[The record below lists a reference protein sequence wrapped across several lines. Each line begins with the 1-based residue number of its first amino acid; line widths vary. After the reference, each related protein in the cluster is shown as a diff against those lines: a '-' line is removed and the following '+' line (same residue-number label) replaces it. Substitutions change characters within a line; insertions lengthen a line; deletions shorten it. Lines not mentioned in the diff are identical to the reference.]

1 MESPNCFEGA
11 YGRATLLVPQASLE
25 SYKNDPNWSQF
36 YKIVAIESSGIDE
49 IPVDDGAPKVRY
61 NMQGQPVD
69 DDYRGI
75 VIENGKKIL
84 VE

>member
-1 MESPNCFEGA
+1 MENDICFYGA
-11 YGRATLLVPQASLE
+11 YERATLFVPQASLE
-25 SYKNDPNWSQF
+25 LYKNDPNWSRF

-49 IPVDDGAPKVRY
+49 VSADDKPKVRY
-61 NMQGQPVD
+61 NLQGQPVG

-75 VIENGKKIL
+75 IIENGKKIL

>member
-1 MESPNCFEGA
+1 M
-11 YGRATLLVPQASLE
+11 PQASLE
-25 SYKNDPNWSQF
+25 LYKNDPNWSLF
-36 YKIVAIESSGIDE
+36 YKIVAIESSVIDE
-49 IPVDDGAPKVRY
+49 IPVDDVAPRVRY
-61 NMQGQPVD
+61 NLQGQPVG

>member
-11 YGRATLLVPQASLE
+11 YGQATLLVPQASLE
-25 SYKNDPNWSQF
+25 LYKNDPNWSQF

-49 IPVDDGAPKVRY
+49 ITVDDGAPRVRY
-61 NMQGQPVD
+61 NLQGQPVD
-69 DDYRGI
+69 DGYRGI